1 MSTTDALVTAW
12 ERWDARPGSE
22 HESKAF
28 HAAVR
33 VWAAEHSIDP
43 LRARVDLIKLKR
55 RALAAGETFDR
66 AAALRAVATGQAS

>member
-1 MSTTDALVTAW
+1 MSTTDALATAW
-12 ERWDARPGSE
+12 ERWDARPGAE

-43 LRARVDLIKLKR
+43 LQARVEMIQLKR
-55 RALAAGETFDR
+55 RAAETGVRFDR
-66 AAALRAVATGQAS
+66 AAALRAVAGGGS